1 MIRQNPQKR
10 KGVHI
15 IELIMNDGT
24 QIHVTPRVL
33 DELIE
38 AKRVTK
44 FKRASG
50 WVTVGIDPI
59 RNVHRM
65 NNLTS
70 YAGPERRLVY

>member
-1 MIRQNPQKR
+1 MLRQNPQKR
-10 KGVHI
+10 KGVHN

-38 AKRVTK
+38 TKRVAK
-44 FKRASG
+44 FKRESG

-59 RNVHRM
+59 RNVNKK

-70 YAGPERRLVY
+70 YTGPERRLVY

>member
-1 MIRQNPQKR
+1 MLRQNPQKR
-10 KGVHI
+10 EGVHN

-38 AKRVTK
+38 ARRVAK

-50 WVTVGIDPI
+50 WVTVGTDPI
-59 RNVHRM
+59 RNVDTKS
-65 NNLTS
+65 NLTS